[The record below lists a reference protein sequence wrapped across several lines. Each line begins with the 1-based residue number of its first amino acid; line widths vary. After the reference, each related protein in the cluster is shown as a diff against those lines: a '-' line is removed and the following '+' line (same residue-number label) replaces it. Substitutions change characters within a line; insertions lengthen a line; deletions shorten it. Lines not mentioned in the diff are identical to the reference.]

1 MATITS
7 WSLPNSPGL
16 LELPIKQPALGMV
29 SQPIL
34 AALKPLGV
42 LGESPVQLWTLKR
55 LQLFLFCCCS
65 SFLFWQLPGV
75 VFGAPDMKDKLS
87 IIELQSQPLKGF
99 RRALEAWKGLRVGL
113 KEWDKKKK
121 KEQETLAQPQIQATK
136 GFQRRDTK
144 SNASHQRA
152 RGGREQTLR
161 ELMKPQ
167 RSARVEVCTRASA
180 GHYMFLYGFPLRCL
194 GITFLSEPEACHFSA
209 AAWPESSWGP
219 T

>member
-29 SQPIL
+29 SRPIL

-42 LGESPVQLWTLKR
+42 LGGSPVQLWTLKR

-75 VFGAPDMKDKLS
+75 MFGAPDMKDKLS

-113 KEWDKKKK
+113 KELDRKKKSRRLQLNRSPRLQK
-121 KEQETLAQPQIQATK
+121 ASKEETPRAMQVTREQE
-136 GFQRRDTK
+136 
-144 SNASHQRA
+144 
-152 RGGREQTLR
+152 E
-161 ELMKPQ
+161 E
-167 RSARVEVCTRASA
+167 
-180 GHYMFLYGFPLRCL
+180 
-194 GITFLSEPEACHFSA
+194 
-209 AAWPESSWGP
+209 ESRHSGSS
-219 T
+219 